1 MRVVVPA
8 ADVRGQLLSM
18 HCGQVGDLHQTIYH
32 ARKVYQYGPLAC
44 RHRVPKELKEFKLI
58 CDPAKKPATL
68 LALLQTLQGQK
79 TIIFLASLQAAHR

>member
-1 MRVVVPA
+1 MSVVVPA

-18 HCGQVGDLHQTIYH
+18 HCGQVGDLHQTIH
-32 ARKVYQYGPLAC
+32 LARKHGPLAC